1 MYREWAPDPAIAERV
16 ACLWASVATSPTTSL
31 VVPDGCVDLIWGPG
45 GLHVAGPDTGPM
57 PVRLSPGDR
66 YAGVRFRPGA
76 VGEVFGVPLD
86 ALRDQRVP
94 LSDLGR
100 LPGLTVGETAA
111 GAAISRRT
119 VRGSLVDGV
128 TTAGTVTAET
138 LQEALAVRLRATPG
152 PDPAASAIAG
162 ALRSGRSAGEVAW
175 ELGLSERQLHRR
187 CLRAFGYGPKV
198 LQRVVRFQRA
208 LRLARRGLTLAEV
221 ALASGYADQ
230 SHMANEVR
238 RLAGVPMGRLVSR
251 P

>member
-1 MYREWAPDPAIAERV
+1 
-16 ACLWASVATSPTTSL
+16 
-31 VVPDGCVDLIWGPG
+31 
-45 GLHVAGPDTGPM
+45 M
-57 PVRLSPGDR
+57 PVRISPGDR

-76 VGEVFGVPLD
+76 VGEVFGVPVE

-94 LSDLGR
+94 LSDLGGF
-100 LPGLTVGETAA
+100 PGLTSEEPAPGATASA
-111 GAAISRRT
+111 ASTASTASGGA
-119 VRGSLVDGV
+119 
-128 TTAGTVTAET
+128 VTAEA
-138 LQEALAVRLRATPG
+138 LQEALAVRLRSTSR
-152 PDPAASAIAG
+152 PDPAAPAIAG
-162 ALRSGRSAGEVAW
+162 ALREGRSVGEVAW

-187 CLRAFGYGPKV
+187 CLRTFGYGPKV

-208 LRLARRGLTLAEV
+208 LELARRGLALAEV